1 MKKFLKILTDC
12 PLFKGMSEDE
22 ISEFLRC
29 LNSSER
35 NVKKGEIIFSAGDP
49 ARYIGIVLSGGVCV
63 AREDYRGDRII
74 LAVCGQGDLFAEAFA
89 ASAAKTLP
97 VTVSAQSD
105 GYILLIDCLKLMS
118 AEALSPMLQSTAT
131 ANFLKILADKNIRL
145 TQKINHITQ
154 KTTSQ
159 KVLSLLSEYA
169 ENADGKP
176 FKIPL
181 NRQELA
187 DYLSVERSALSAVL
201 SKMQK
206 DGIIEYKKNTFRLL

>member
-1 MKKFLKILTDC
+1 MQVLIKC

-22 ISEFLRC
+22 ISEFLRS

-35 NVKKGEIIFSAGDP
+35 SVKKGEIIFSAGDS
-49 ARYIGIVLSGGVCV
+49 ARYIGIVLSGSVCV

-74 LAVCGQGDLFAEAFA
+74 LAVCGAGDLFAEAFA

>member
-1 MKKFLKILTDC
+1 MKNFMQVLIKC
-12 PLFKGMSEDE
+12 PLFKGMSRDE
-22 ISEFLRC
+22 TEEFLRS

-35 NVKKGEIIFSAGDP
+35 SVKKGEIIFSAGDS
-49 ARYIGIVLSGGVCV
+49 ARYIGIVLSGSVCV

-74 LAVCGQGDLFAEAFA
+74 LAVCGAGDLFAEAFA

-97 VTVSAQSD
+97 VTVFAQSD
-105 GYILLIDCLKLMS
+105 GNILLIDCVKLMS
-118 AEALSPMLQSTAT
+118 AEALPPRLQSAAT
-131 ANFLKILADKNIRL
+131 ANLLKILADKNIRL
-145 TQKINHITQ
+145 TRKINHITQ

-159 KVLSLLSEYA
+159 KVLSFLSEYA
-169 ENADGKP
+169 ANADGKP
-176 FKIPL
+176 FQIPL

-206 DGIIEYKKNTFRLL
+206 DGIIEYKKNTFPN